1 MTESASLFSFENVTA
16 RMGEKVLFTDLSFGI
31 KRGEHWAIV
40 GPGGSGKSALLETIA
55 GQTNITGGR
64 VLRPFYEEYLQRKNP
79 ADPFPGF
86 RQLIGY
92 LPAKY
97 QFRNLS
103 NTTEFFYQQRYNAAF
118 SEDAPTVEE
127 YLQEIAQAAIHTGL
141 WDIGGVSR
149 LFQLEQLLKKQLIK
163 LSNGETKRLRLAAV
177 LLKNPAI
184 LLLDNP
190 LVGLDVKTRENFD
203 SILEKIA
210 HSGISVILATHPK
223 EIPKI
228 ITHAVLLENCSVKQI
243 LQRED
248 FDTITIAEKKA
259 EVASSALQSLL
270 RVKTESPS
278 QYIVRLKNVTV
289 RYGEHLI
296 LDNIS
301 WEVKPG
307 ERWALQGPNGAG
319 KSTLLSLINGDNPQ
333 AYAND
338 IEIFDRKR
346 GSGESIWD
354 IKKRIGFVSPELL
367 QYFHTSASCWEVVA
381 SGFTDSMGVA
391 GKLSEQHYH
400 LTDRWLKAL
409 NLDQHSPESFTMAPP
424 AIQRMVLILRAL
436 VKNPPLL
443 ILDEPCQGLDAA
455 QQARIRTVLDSI
467 CSASDTSLIYVTHY
481 EEELPACVNKVL
493 KLEEGRAI
501 RKSGNF
507 RAGPGMGRHFD

>member
-1 MTESASLFSFENVTA
+1 MMESASLFSFQNVKA
-16 RMGEKVLFTDLSFGI
+16 RMGEKVLFHDLSFEVKKGQ
-31 KRGEHWAIV
+31 HWAIV

-55 GQTNITGGR
+55 GQTNITGGKM
-64 VLRPFYEEYLQRKNP
+64 LRPFYEEYLAQKSP
-79 ADPFPGF
+79 VDPLSGF

-103 NTTEFFYQQRYNAAF
+103 NTTEFFYQQRFNAAF
-118 SEDAPTVEE
+118 SEDAPTVEQ
-127 YLQEIAQAAIHTGL
+127 YLQEIAQLATRTGP
-141 WDIGGVSR
+141 WDIESVSQ
-149 LFQLEQLLKKQLIK
+149 LFQLGQLLQKQLIK

-190 LVGLDVKTRENFD
+190 LVGLDVKTRVNFEH
-203 SILEKIA
+203 ILQEIA
-210 HSGISVILATHPK
+210 DSGISVIIASPPK

-228 ITHAVLLENCSVKQI
+228 ITHALLLENCSIKK
-243 LQRED
+243 LLERKD
-248 FDTITIAEKKA
+248 FGTITIAEKKT
-259 EVASSALQSLL
+259 EVISPELQGLL
-270 RVKTESPS
+270 PVKTASPF
-278 QYIVRLKNVTV
+278 QYIVRLKDVTV

-367 QYFHTSASCWEVVA
+367 QYFHTSASCREVVA
-381 SGFTDSMGVA
+381 SGFTDSMGIA
-391 GKLSEQHYH
+391 GKLGEQQYE

-409 NLDQHSPESFTMAPP
+409 NLDEHSAESFTMAPP
-424 AIQRMVLILRAL
+424 AIQRMVLLLRAL
-436 VKNPPLL
+436 VKDPPLL

-455 QQARIRTVLDSI
+455 QQARIRTILDSI
-467 CSASDTSLIYVTHY
+467 CGASDTTLIYVTHY
-481 EEELPACVNKVL
+481 EEELPASVNKVL
-493 KLEEGRAI
+493 RLEEGKAI
-501 RKSGNF
+501 SKSG
-507 RAGPGMGRHFD
+507 